1 LEHAVVEGKPR
12 NVAVGIRQGMHVV
25 AGW

>member
-12 NVAVGIRQGMHVV
+12 NVAVGIRQGRHDV